1 MPAPRK
7 SRSRARPKVSP
18 AELIPLPP
26 PSDDPVTDELRP
38 DEDGGDTGAALIDAL
53 FDDEGTPGPAEA
65 DGGTPGLV
73 VYDPLTAYLRKVRAI
88 PELSREEEQTL
99 ARRYRESGN
108 PDAAR
113 ALIVGNLSL
122 VVRIALTFRRAIANA
137 LDLIQEGNIGL
148 IQAVEKFDPD
158 VGVRFSTYA
167 AWWIKAYILKYL
179 LDNARMVRVGT
190 TNARRKLIY
199 NLRRE
204 KARLDAL
211 GFSTG
216 PRMLAQHFGVP
227 EQDVVAVEAA
237 LSGGDVPLDAP
248 IAGEDDGRTRGSLI
262 PSEDTAVDEQVA
274 RQELRQR
281 LDAAIAAFEK
291 GLGEREQAILRRRL
305 VADDPETLQEIGDRF
320 GITREAVRQ
329 SEERLLKRLRHHL
342 KTELGD
348 EVLLQ
353 FNR

>member
-7 SRSRARPKVSP
+7 SRARKRAAPKVTP
-18 AELIPLPP
+18 AELVHSAPEEDEPEAAELPG
-26 PSDDPVTDELRP
+26 
-38 DEDGGDTGAALIDAL
+38 DGEGGAALIDAL
-53 FDDEGTPGPAEA
+53 FEDESGAPATAES

-73 VYDPLTAYLRKVRAI
+73 VYDPLTAYLRRVRAI
-88 PELSREEEQTL
+88 PELSREEEQDL
-99 ARRYRESGN
+99 ARRYRASGDS
-108 PDAAR
+108 DAAR
-113 ALIVGNLSL
+113 TLIVGNLSL

-199 NLRRE
+199 NLKRE

-216 PRMLAQHFGVP
+216 PRQLAEQFGVP

-248 IAGEDDGRTRGSLI
+248 IAGEDDGRTRGSII
-262 PSEDTAVDEQVA
+262 PSDDVAVDEQ
-274 RQELRQR
+274 
-281 LDAAIAAFEK
+281 
-291 GLGEREQAILRRRL
+291 
-305 VADDPETLQEIGDRF
+305 
-320 GITREAVRQ
+320 
-329 SEERLLKRLRHHL
+329 
-342 KTELGD
+342 
-348 EVLLQ
+348 
-353 FNR
+353 